1 MLRPQPMPDYF
12 AEDALLPEGWA
23 RGVRIRVSKG
33 GVIDSVAVDQS
44 SDGAARLPGPVI
56 PGMVNVHSHAFQRAM
71 AGLAERAS
79 PAGDNFWSWRE
90 VMYGFAARI
99 TPDDLHAIAAQL
111 FVELL
116 RHGYTSVGEF
126 HYLHNQ
132 RGGAPYETPAE
143 MSIQV
148 IEAARQMGIT
158 ITHLP
163 VIYAF
168 GGFGE
173 QTLEGVQTRFR
184 ADPAH
189 ALGIAADLTARYR
202 DDSRVK
208 VGLAPHSLRAVNLAM
223 LHEAHSGVADLDT
236 AAPLHIHI
244 AEQAKEVDHCLAW
257 SGQRPIQWLCE
268 NLPVDERW
276 CLIHAT
282 HAREDELESVA
293 ASGAA
298 VGLCPTTEAN
308 LGDGLFGLAAFAA
321 ANGRIA
327 IGSDSNVSVSPVE
340 ELRWLEYGQRLAAQ
354 RRNVFTTADS
364 PSAGTSLWRAAAEGG
379 AKALAQPAGAI
390 AAGRRADLVVLDAN
404 NPNLAAKTGDQIL
417 DAFIFSGNDNAVDCV
432 MVAGKW
438 IIEDG
443 CHAEEERTAANFR
456 KVLRKLAEE

>member
-23 RGVRIRVSKG
+23 RGVRIRVSSG
-33 GVIDSVAVDQS
+33 GVIDSVAADQS
-44 SDGAARLPGPVI
+44 ADGAVRLSGPVI
-56 PGMVNVHSHAFQRAM
+56 PGMADVHSHAFQRAM

-79 PAGDNFWSWRE
+79 AADDTFWSWRE

-126 HYLHNQ
+126 HYLHN
-132 RGGAPYETPAE
+132 RPDGAPYETRAE

-148 IEAARQMGIT
+148 VEAARHAGIA

-163 VIYAF
+163 VVYAF

-173 QTLEGVQTRFR
+173 QPLEGVQNRFK

-202 DDSRVK
+202 GDPCVT

-223 LHEAHSGVADLDT
+223 LQEAVSGLPGLDA

-244 AEQAKEVDHCLAW
+244 AEQAQEVDDCLAW
-257 SGQRPIQWLCE
+257 SGRRPIQWLSE
-268 NLPVDERW
+268 NLPIDERW

-282 HAREDELESVA
+282 NAQEGELEGIA

-308 LGDGLFGLAAFAA
+308 LGDGIFGLAVFATA
-321 ANGRIA
+321 KGRFG

-340 ELRWLEYGQRLAAQ
+340 ELRWLEYGQRLWSQ
-354 RRNVFTTADS
+354 RRNVFSTKGS
-364 PSAGTSLWRAAAEGG
+364 PSSGASLWRAAAEGG

-390 AAGRRADLVVLDAN
+390 TAGRRADLVVLDGN
-404 NPNLAAKTGDQIL
+404 NPTLAAKTGDQIL
-417 DAFIFSGNDNAVDCV
+417 DALIFSGNDNAVDHV
-432 MVAGKW
+432 MVGGEW
-438 IIEDG
+438 VIESG
-443 CHAEEERTAANFR
+443 RHAEEQRTADRFR
-456 KVLRKLAEE
+456 EVMRKLTP

>member
-1 MLRPQPMPDYF
+1 MLRPQPMLDYF

-23 RGVRIRVSKG
+23 RDVRIRVSKG
-33 GVIDSVAVDQS
+33 GVIDSVAADQS
-44 SDGAARLPGPVI
+44 SDGAVRLSGPLI

-132 RGGAPYETPAE
+132 PDGTPYETRAE
-143 MSIQV
+143 MSLQV
-148 IEAARQMGIT
+148 VEAARHAGIA

-163 VIYAF
+163 VLYAF

-173 QTLEGVQTRFR
+173 QPLEGVQTRFR

-189 ALGIAADLTARYR
+189 ALGIVADLTARYR
-202 DDSRVK
+202 DDPRVA
-208 VGLAPHSLRAVNLAM
+208 VGLAPHSLRAVNLSM
-223 LHEAHSGVADLDT
+223 LQEAVSGLPDLNA
-236 AAPLHIHI
+236 AAPIHIHI
-244 AEQAKEVDHCLAW
+244 AEQATEVDDCLAW
-257 SGQRPIQWLCE
+257 SGRRPIQWLLS
-268 NLPVDERW
+268 NVVLDERW

-282 HAREDELESVA
+282 HAQESELKSIA
-293 ASGAA
+293 ACGAA

-308 LGDGLFGLAAFAA
+308 LGDGIFGLEAFAA
-321 ANGRIA
+321 AKGRFG

-340 ELRWLEYGQRLAAQ
+340 ELRWLEYGQRLRSQ
-354 RRNVFTTADS
+354 RRNVFATTDS
-364 PSAGTSLWRAAAEGG
+364 PSAGASLWRAAAEGG
-379 AKALAQPAGAI
+379 ARALAQPAGAI

-404 NPNLAAKTGDQIL
+404 SPNLAGKTGDRIL
-417 DAFIFSGNDNAVDCV
+417 DAFIFSGNDNAVGRV
-432 MVAGKW
+432 MVAGEW
-438 IIEDG
+438 VVENG
-443 CHAEEERTAANFR
+443 RHPEEERTAADFR
-456 KVLRKLAEE
+456 DVSRKLAP

>member
-1 MLRPQPMPDYF
+1 MPDYF

-33 GVIDSVAVDQS
+33 GVIDSVAANQS
-44 SDGAARLPGPVI
+44 ADGAVRLSGPVI
-56 PGMVNVHSHAFQRAM
+56 PGMANVHSHAFQRAM

-79 PAGDNFWSWRE
+79 SAGGNFWSWRE

-99 TPDDLHAIAAQL
+99 TPDDLHVIAAQL

-132 RGGAPYETPAE
+132 PDGAPYGTRAE

-148 IEAARQMGIT
+148 IEAARHAGIA

-173 QTLEGVQTRFR
+173 QPLEGVQTRFR

-189 ALGIAADLTARYR
+189 ALGIAADLRARYH
-202 DDSRVK
+202 DDPCVT
-208 VGLAPHSLRAVNLAM
+208 VGLAPHSLRAVNLSM
-223 LHEAHSGVADLDT
+223 LQEAAAGLPDLDA

-244 AEQAKEVDHCLAW
+244 AEQAKEVDDCLAW
-257 SGQRPIQWLCE
+257 SGRRPIQWLCE
-268 NLPVDERW
+268 NLPIGERW

-282 HAREDELESVA
+282 HAQDDELESIA
-293 ASGAA
+293 ASGAS

-308 LGDGLFGLAAFAA
+308 LGDGFFELEVFATAKGRFGV
-321 ANGRIA
+321 
-327 IGSDSNVSVSPVE
+327 GSDSNVSVSPVE
-340 ELRWLEYGQRLAAQ
+340 ELRWLEYGQRLRSQ
-354 RRNVFTTADS
+354 RRNVFATADR
-364 PSAGTSLWRAAAEGG
+364 PSAGASLWRAAAEGG

-404 NPNLAAKTGDQIL
+404 NPILTAKTGDQIL
-417 DAFIFSGNDNAVDCV
+417 DALIFSGNDNAVDRV
-432 MVAGKW
+432 MVAGEW
-438 IIEDG
+438 IVENGHHPEED
-443 CHAEEERTAANFR
+443 RSAANFR
-456 KVLRKLAEE
+456 DVLRKLAS

>member
-1 MLRPQPMPDYF
+1 MLPPQPMPDYF

-23 RGVRIRVSKG
+23 RGVRIGVSKG
-33 GVIDSVAVDQS
+33 GVIDSVAAGQS
-44 SDGAARLPGPVI
+44 PDGAARLSGPVI
-56 PGMVNVHSHAFQRAM
+56 RGMIDVHSHAFQGAM

-79 PAGDNFWSWRE
+79 SGGGTFWSWRE

-132 RGGAPYETPAE
+132 PGGAPYETRAE

-148 IEAARQMGIT
+148 VEAARRGGIA

-163 VIYAF
+163 VVYAF

-202 DDSRVK
+202 GDPRVT
-208 VGLAPHSLRAVNLAM
+208 VGLAPHSLRAVNLSM
-223 LHEAHSGVADLDT
+223 LQEAVSGLAGLDA

-244 AEQAKEVDHCLAW
+244 AEQAKEVDDCLAW
-257 SGQRPIQWLCE
+257 SGLRPIEWLLS
-268 NLPVDERW
+268 NVPLDERW

-282 HAREDELESVA
+282 HAREDELEGIA

-321 ANGRIA
+321 AKGRIA
-327 IGSDSNVSVSPVE
+327 IGSDSNVSVSPIE
-340 ELRWLEYGQRLAAQ
+340 ELRWLEYGQRLHAQ

-364 PSAGTSLWRAAAEGG
+364 PSTGASLWRAAAEGG
-379 AKALAQPAGAI
+379 ARALAQPAGAI
-390 AAGRRADLVVLDAN
+390 AAGKRADLVVLDAN
-404 NPNLAAKTGDQIL
+404 SPTLATKTGDQIL
-417 DAFIFSGNDNAVDCV
+417 DALIFSGNDNAVGRV

-443 CHAEEERTAANFR
+443 RHAEEERTAANFR
-456 KVLRKLAEE
+456 KVLRKLAP

>member
-12 AEDALLPEGWA
+12 AENALLPEGWA

-33 GVIDSVAVDQS
+33 GVIDSVAADQS
-44 SDGAARLPGPVI
+44 SGGAVRLSGPVI
-56 PGMVNVHSHAFQRAM
+56 PGMVNLHSHAFQRAM

-79 PAGDNFWSWRE
+79 PADDNFWSWRE
-90 VMYGFAARI
+90 VMYGFAARV

-132 RGGAPYETPAE
+132 PGGAPYETRAE

-148 IEAARQMGIT
+148 VEAARHAGIA

-173 QTLEGVQTRFR
+173 QTLSGVQTRFQ

-189 ALGIAADLTARYR
+189 ALDIAADLTARYR
-202 DDSRVK
+202 GDACVT
-208 VGLAPHSLRAVNLAM
+208 VGVAPHSLRAVNLSM
-223 LHEAHSGVADLDT
+223 LREAVAALPDLNPT
-236 AAPLHIHI
+236 APIHIHI
-244 AEQAKEVDHCLAW
+244 AEQAMEVDDCLVW
-257 SGQRPIQWLCE
+257 SGRRPIQWLLS
-268 NLPVDERW
+268 NVVLDERW

-282 HAREDELESVA
+282 HAQKDELEGIA
-293 ASGAA
+293 ASGAV

-308 LGDGLFGLAAFAA
+308 LGDGIFGLEAFAA
-321 ANGRIA
+321 AQGRFG
-327 IGSDSNVSVSPVE
+327 IGSDSNVSASPVE
-340 ELRWLEYGQRLAAQ
+340 ELRWLEYGQRLRAQ
-354 RRNVFTTADS
+354 RRNVLATEDN
-364 PSAGTSLWRAAAEGG
+364 PSSGASLWCAAAESG
-379 AKALAQPAGAI
+379 AKALAQTAGAI

-404 NPNLAAKTGDQIL
+404 SPSLSAKTGDQIL
-417 DAFIFSGNDNAVDCV
+417 DALVFSGNDNAVDRV
-432 MVAGKW
+432 MVGGRW
-438 IIEDG
+438 TVENG
-443 CHAEEERTAANFR
+443 LHPEEERTAANYR
-456 KVLRKLAEE
+456 EVLRKLAP